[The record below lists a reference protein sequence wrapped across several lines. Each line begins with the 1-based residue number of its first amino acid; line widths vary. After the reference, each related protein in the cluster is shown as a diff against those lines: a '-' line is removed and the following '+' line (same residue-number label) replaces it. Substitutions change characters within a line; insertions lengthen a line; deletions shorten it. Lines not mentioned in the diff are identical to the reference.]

1 VSSVEANQLPAG
13 VKMKL
18 SGRSRTE
25 GRRTHGDKS
34 PEVKKRRSCSPLRKR
49 RRSQTPGGCGKE
61 QNAHEVLK
69 GILKNGYSKEQ
80 TDRGHCKISREEVK
94 ITRKTEAIPSSRRSP
109 SPGRRWGHQSVRHS
123 PRRGEVGGRSSRW
136 RRSPSPC
143 AGSRKGRIEK
153 RSPQR
158 RPRDLREDRAS
169 LRHQHK
175 GKEEEEEVGKGDGR
189 VQESLWNSSK
199 ERRVGEKSRRS
210 SSREDFVSSSSRND
224 MLDID
229 CRKVYISWD
238 RFVPKSFLHA
248 HFSRFG
254 EVEYIW
260 MADRGSF
267 FGFVCFVREEVGRSL
282 LGACHSVEG
291 VQIVIKRARP
301 DWKLRDRDRRRNV
314 PTCAFFKEGRC
325 LRSGHCQF
333 LHTVEPRTSRR
344 SRERSGSMEKARRNE
359 FSSDREGAMG
369 VRRDV
374 SSKLTEQKKEGRK
387 SWDLL
392 EEGPLERD
400 GRLRPP
406 PSVQEKEKDR
416 KKLPPSTSAT
426 SAAVSKKEEIS
437 KEEKQEKMGDA
448 KERPSKGARREV
460 RGNDPKVK
468 SSCDNMDPDAM
479 RERIRQLEEALKE
492 KEEAE
497 DRKKRFL
504 KAGKHD
510 KSSRM
515 KEEEAKS
522 SDQSSKGSRKN
533 CHLVKSL
540 AKRFKRVE
548 NESTSSSSEDTDGYD
563 STSDS
568 NTPSQS
574 PSPPARKL
582 KVVQSEGNHDQTGEE
597 INVEGTA
604 VKENR
609 AKEILSKEAEES
621 EGLSMSGKN
630 SDCGKNNVVEKDL
643 ASNEEKLQ
651 VTNEEVEDQ
660 KKNEEDEE
668 GVVDVNENMLG
679 SEKEAVFGEDL
690 ASADFSKVRVAS
702 SCLINRLDNLES
714 DFNAL
719 QEEGDVFLESLAAK
733 KEKDEKIWKELER
746 DRLSQEEKEKEARC
760 DAL

>member
-1 VSSVEANQLPAG
+1 
-13 VKMKL
+13 
-18 SGRSRTE
+18 
-25 GRRTHGDKS
+25 
-34 PEVKKRRSCSPLRKR
+34 
-49 RRSQTPGGCGKE
+49 
-61 QNAHEVLK
+61 
-69 GILKNGYSKEQ
+69 
-80 TDRGHCKISREEVK
+80 
-94 ITRKTEAIPSSRRSP
+94 
-109 SPGRRWGHQSVRHS
+109 
-123 PRRGEVGGRSSRW
+123 
-136 RRSPSPC
+136 
-143 AGSRKGRIEK
+143 
-153 RSPQR
+153 
-158 RPRDLREDRAS
+158 LREDRGS

-175 GKEEEEEVGKGDGR
+175 GKEEEEEMGKGGGR
-189 VQESLWNSSK
+189 VQEGQWNSSK
-199 ERRVGEKSRRS
+199 ERRFGEKSRRS
-210 SSREDFVSSSSRND
+210 SSREDLVSSSSRND

-301 DWKLRDRDRRRNV
+301 DWKLRDRDRVRNV

-325 LRSGHCQF
+325 LRHGHCQF

-448 KERPSKGARREV
+448 EARPSKGARREM
-460 RGNDPKVK
+460 RRNEPKVK

-479 RERIRQLEEALKE
+479 RERIRQLEHALKE

-582 KVVQSEGNHDQTGEE
+582 KVTQSEGNHDQTGEE
-597 INVEGTA
+597 TNEEGTA
-604 VKENR
+604 TNEIP
-609 AKEILSKEAEES
+609 AKEILSKEAQER
-621 EGLSMSGKN
+621 EGLFKSGEY
-630 SDCGKNNVVEKDL
+630 SDFGKKIIEEEVDVNT
-643 ASNEEKLQ
+643 EEKQQ
-651 VTNEEVEDQ
+651 VTNDEVEDQ
-660 KKNEEDEE
+660 KKNEGDEE
-668 GVVDVNENMLG
+668 GGVDVNENMLG
-679 SEKEAVFGEDL
+679 SEKEAVCGESL
-690 ASADFSKVRVAS
+690 TSADLSKTGVGS
-702 SCLINRLDNLES
+702 SYLISRLDNLES
-714 DFNAL
+714 DFDAPQVPHCL
-719 QEEGDVFLESLAAK
+719 SFLLPSLTSQSSTQPKAVGGVSAKKTRDDDDGRLESGFEKAAVGEKVERATRDEAAAK
-733 KEKDEKIWKELER
+733 QEKNEETLKELVM
-746 DRLSQEEKEKEARC
+746 STQET
-760 DAL
+760 D